1 MSGRFISLRGV
12 RREFPSGEGSIAA
25 LRDIDLDIAGGEFV
39 AIVGASGS
47 GKSTLMNILGCL
59 DQPTAG
65 EYRFA
70 GRSIATLTPDEQA
83 ELRREHF
90 GFIFQRYHL
99 LPELNALGNVEIP
112 AIYASVAPSRRRDLA
127 ERLLARLGMADRAH
141 HRPSQL
147 SGGQQ
152 QRVSIA
158 RALVNGGEVILA
170 DEPTGALDRHSGEE
184 VLNILSELNAEGRTV
199 ILVTHDPVVAKRARR
214 VVEMSDG
221 RIVDDRI
228 VAPDA
233 PAAAPPPASRAVRE
247 SPWRAPI
254 DRFAES
260 FRMAVL
266 ALTAHRL
273 RTFLTM
279 LGIVIGI
286 ASVVAMVALGEGSR
300 RKVLNNISDLGTN
313 TLEIFPGKGFG
324 DTRAAKITTLVLADA
339 QALARQEYAA
349 GATPT
354 VSTSSTLR
362 YGSIEASAQVNG
374 VGADYFAVKG
384 VKLKAGRFFDASAER
399 ELSQEVVIDENAEST
414 LFGDDGEDPIG
425 KTILVGKVPCI
436 VIGVTRKQQGFG
448 SSGSISAFLAYSSV
462 QARFLGDTSLRSI
475 VLRVADNVDNDLA
488 EEAATQLLERR
499 HGVRDFFVFN
509 TSDIRRAITATMQT
523 MTALIAA
530 IAVIS
535 LLVGGIGVMNIML
548 VSVSERVKEIGVR
561 MAVGARRSDIMQQFL
576 TEAVLV
582 CVVGGALGVLAALGS
597 ALVFQALGSTFSFVY
612 SGSSIVAAFA
622 CSTLIG
628 VVFGWLPARGAA
640 QLDPVDA
647 LARE

>member
-1 MSGRFISLRGV
+1 MSDAFISLRGV
-12 RREFPSGEGSIAA
+12 QREFPSGESSIAA
-25 LRDIDLDIAGGEFV
+25 LRDVDLDIARGEFV

-65 EYRFA
+65 AYVFA
-70 GRSIATLTPDEQA
+70 GRAIATLTPDEQA

-112 AIYASVAPSRRRDLA
+112 AIYASVAPPRRRDLA

-158 RALVNGGEVILA
+158 RALINGGEVILA

-184 VLNILSELNAEGRTV
+184 VLAILGELNAEGRTV
-199 ILVTHDPVVAKRARR
+199 ILVTHDSAVAKRARR

-221 RIVDDRI
+221 RIVDDRV
-228 VAPDA
+228 VASGA
-233 PAAAPPPASRAVRE
+233 PAAATTLAARGGRE
-247 SPWRAPI
+247 STWRAPI
-254 DRFAES
+254 DRFTES

-313 TLEIFPGKGFG
+313 TLEIFPGSGFG
-324 DTRAAKITTLVLADA
+324 DTKAAKIKTLVLADA
-339 QALARQEYAA
+339 EALARQDYVA

-362 YGSIEASAQVNG
+362 YGAIEASALVNG
-374 VGADYFAVKG
+374 VDADYFEVKG
-384 VKLKAGRFFDASAER
+384 VKLKEGRFFDASAER
-399 ELSQEVVIDENAEST
+399 ELSQEIVIDENAQST
-414 LFGDDGEDPIG
+414 LFADREDPIG
-425 KTILVGKVPCI
+425 KTILVGNVPCT

-448 SSGSISAFLAYSSV
+448 SSGNISTFLAYSSV
-462 QARFLGDTSLRSI
+462 QARFLGDASLRSI
-475 VLRVADNVDNDLA
+475 LLRVADNVDDDLA
-488 EEAATQLLERR
+488 EQAAMRLLEQR
-499 HGVRDFFVFN
+499 HGARDFFVFN
-509 TSDIRRAITATMQT
+509 SSDIRSAITATTQT

-535 LLVGGIGVMNIML
+535 LVVGGIGVMNIML

-576 TEAVLV
+576 IEAVLV
-582 CVVGGALGVLAALGS
+582 CMAGGALGVLAALG
-597 ALVFQALGSTFSFVY
+597 AAVVFRALGSTFSFVY
-612 SGSSIVAAFA
+612 SGSSIVAAFG

>member
-1 MSGRFISLRGV
+1 MSGALISLHSV
-12 RREFPSGEGSIAA
+12 RREFRSGEGSIAA
-25 LRDIDLDIAGGEFV
+25 MRDVYLDIARGEFV

-65 EYRFA
+65 VYLFA
-70 GRSIATLTPDEQA
+70 GRSTATLTPDEQA

-112 AIYASVAPSRRRDLA
+112 AIYASVAPLSRRDLA
-127 ERLLARLGMADRAH
+127 ERLLARLGMADRGR

-158 RALVNGGEVILA
+158 RALINGGEVILA

-184 VLNILSELNAEGRTV
+184 VLNILAELNAEGRTV
-199 ILVTHDPVVAKRARR
+199 ILVTHDPAVAKRARR

-221 RIVDDRI
+221 RIVDDRL
-228 VAPDA
+228 VESGA
-233 PAAAPPPASRAVRE
+233 PAAARSPAASAARE
-247 SPWRAPI
+247 SSWRAPI

-324 DTRAAKITTLVLADA
+324 DTRAAKIKTLALADA
-339 QALARQEYAA
+339 
-349 GATPT
+349 
-354 VSTSSTLR
+354 
-362 YGSIEASAQVNG
+362 
-374 VGADYFAVKG
+374 
-384 VKLKAGRFFDASAER
+384 
-399 ELSQEVVIDENAEST
+399 
-414 LFGDDGEDPIG
+414 
-425 KTILVGKVPCI
+425 
-436 VIGVTRKQQGFG
+436 
-448 SSGSISAFLAYSSV
+448 
-462 QARFLGDTSLRSI
+462 
-475 VLRVADNVDNDLA
+475 
-488 EEAATQLLERR
+488 
-499 HGVRDFFVFN
+499 
-509 TSDIRRAITATMQT
+509 
-523 MTALIAA
+523 
-530 IAVIS
+530 
-535 LLVGGIGVMNIML
+535 
-548 VSVSERVKEIGVR
+548 
-561 MAVGARRSDIMQQFL
+561 
-576 TEAVLV
+576 
-582 CVVGGALGVLAALGS
+582 
-597 ALVFQALGSTFSFVY
+597 
-612 SGSSIVAAFA
+612 
-622 CSTLIG
+622 
-628 VVFGWLPARGAA
+628 
-640 QLDPVDA
+640 
-647 LARE
+647 

>member
-1 MSGRFISLRGV
+1 MSDAFISLRGV
-12 RREFPSGEGSIAA
+12 QREFPSGESSIAA
-25 LRDIDLDIAGGEFV
+25 LRDVDLDIARGEFV

-65 EYRFA
+65 AYVFA
-70 GRSIATLTPDEQA
+70 GRAIATLTPDEQA

-112 AIYASVAPSRRRDLA
+112 AIYASVAPPRRRDLA

-158 RALVNGGEVILA
+158 RALINGGEVILA

-184 VLNILSELNAEGRTV
+184 VLAILGELNAEGRTV
-199 ILVTHDPVVAKRARR
+199 ILVTHDSTVAKRARR

-221 RIVDDRI
+221 RIVDDRV
-228 VAPDA
+228 VASGA
-233 PAAAPPPASRAVRE
+233 PAAATTLAARGGRE
-247 SPWRAPI
+247 STWRAPI
-254 DRFAES
+254 DRFTES

-313 TLEIFPGKGFG
+313 TLEIFPGSGFG
-324 DTRAAKITTLVLADA
+324 DTKAAKIKTLVLADA
-339 QALARQEYAA
+339 EALARQDYVA

-362 YGSIEASAQVNG
+362 YGAIEASALVNG
-374 VGADYFAVKG
+374 VDADYFEVKG
-384 VKLKAGRFFDASAER
+384 VKLKEGRFFDASAER
-399 ELSQEVVIDENAEST
+399 ELSQEIVIDENAQST
-414 LFGDDGEDPIG
+414 LFADREDPIG
-425 KTILVGKVPCI
+425 KTILVGNVPCT

-448 SSGSISAFLAYSSV
+448 SSGNISTFLAYSSV
-462 QARFLGDTSLRSI
+462 QARFLGDASLRSI
-475 VLRVADNVDNDLA
+475 LLRVADNVDDDLA
-488 EEAATQLLERR
+488 EQAAMRLLEQR
-499 HGVRDFFVFN
+499 HGARDFFVFN
-509 TSDIRRAITATMQT
+509 SSDIRSAITATTQT

-535 LLVGGIGVMNIML
+535 LVVGGIGVMNIML

-582 CVVGGALGVLAALGS
+582 CVVGGALGVLAALGA
-597 ALVFQALGSTFSFVY
+597 ALVFRAFGSTFSFVY
-612 SGSSIVAAFA
+612 SGASIVAAFA

>member
-1 MSGRFISLRGV
+1 MSDALISLRGV
-12 RREFPSGEGSIAA
+12 RREFRSGEGSIAA
-25 LRDIDLDIAGGEFV
+25 LRDVDLDIARGEFV

-65 EYRFA
+65 EYLFA
-70 GRSIATLTPDEQA
+70 GRSTATLSPDEQA

-99 LPELNALGNVEIP
+99 LPELNAVGNVEIP
-112 AIYASVAPSRRRDLA
+112 AIYASVAPARRRDLA

-141 HRPSQL
+141 HRPSEL

-158 RALVNGGEVILA
+158 RALINGGEVILA

-184 VLNILSELNAEGRTV
+184 VLDILGELNAEGRTV
-199 ILVTHDPVVAKRARR
+199 ILVTHDPAVAKRARR
-214 VVEMSDG
+214 TVEMSDG
-221 RIVDDRI
+221 LIVDDRR
-228 VAPDA
+228 VAAEAA
-233 PAAAPPPASRAVRE
+233 PAAIRPAAAVRHE
-247 SPWRAPI
+247 SAWRAPI
-254 DRFAES
+254 DRFAEA

-266 ALTAHRL
+266 ALTTHRL

-324 DTRAAKITTLVLADA
+324 DTRAAKIKTLVLADA
-339 QALARQEYAA
+339 EALARQPYVA

-362 YGSIEASAQVNG
+362 YRAIEASALVNG

-384 VKLKAGRFFDASAER
+384 VKLEAGRFFDASAER
-399 ELSQEVVIDENAEST
+399 QLSQEIVIDENTRST
-414 LFGDDGEDPIG
+414 LFGEGEEPVG
-425 KTILVGKVPCI
+425 KTILVGNVPCM

-448 SSGSISAFLAYSSV
+448 ASGNLSTFLAYSSV
-462 QARFLGDTSLRSI
+462 QARFLGDSSLRS
-475 VLRVADNVDNDLA
+475 VLLRVADNVDVDLA
-488 EEAATQLLERR
+488 QQAATQLMEQR
-499 HGVRDFFVFN
+499 HGARDFFIFN
-509 TSDIRRAITATMQT
+509 TSDIRSAITSTTQT

-582 CVVGGALGVLAALGS
+582 CVVGGALGVLAALS
-597 ALVFQALGSTFSFVY
+597 AAVVFRLLGSTFSFVY
-612 SGSSIVAAFA
+612 SGTSIVAAFA

>member
-1 MSGRFISLRGV
+1 MSDAFISLRGV
-12 RREFPSGEGSIAA
+12 RREFPSGESSIAA
-25 LRDIDLDIAGGEFV
+25 LRDVDLDIARGEFV

-65 EYRFA
+65 AYVFA
-70 GRSIATLTPDEQA
+70 GRAIATLTPDEQA

-90 GFIFQRYHL
+90 GFFFQRYHL

-112 AIYASVAPSRRRDLA
+112 AIYASVAPPRRRDLA

-158 RALVNGGEVILA
+158 RALINGGEVILA

-184 VLNILSELNAEGRTV
+184 VLAILGELNAEGRTV
-199 ILVTHDPVVAKRARR
+199 ILVTHDSAVAKRARR

-221 RIVDDRI
+221 RIVDDRV
-228 VAPDA
+228 VASGA
-233 PAAAPPPASRAVRE
+233 PAAATTLAARGGRE
-247 SPWRAPI
+247 STWRAPI
-254 DRFAES
+254 DRFTES

-313 TLEIFPGKGFG
+313 TLEIFPGSGFG
-324 DTRAAKITTLVLADA
+324 DTKAAKIKTLVLADA
-339 QALARQEYAA
+339 EALARQDYVA

-362 YGSIEASAQVNG
+362 YGAIEASALVNG
-374 VGADYFAVKG
+374 VDADYFEVKG
-384 VKLKAGRFFDASAER
+384 VKLKEGRFFDASAER
-399 ELSQEVVIDENAEST
+399 ELSQEIVIDENAQST
-414 LFGDDGEDPIG
+414 LFADREDPIG
-425 KTILVGKVPCI
+425 KTILVGNVPCT

-448 SSGSISAFLAYSSV
+448 SSGNISTFLAYSSV
-462 QARFLGDTSLRSI
+462 QARFLGDASLRSI
-475 VLRVADNVDNDLA
+475 LLRVADNVDDDLA
-488 EEAATQLLERR
+488 EQAAMRLLEQR
-499 HGVRDFFVFN
+499 HGARDFFVFN
-509 TSDIRRAITATMQT
+509 SSDIRSAITATTQT

-535 LLVGGIGVMNIML
+535 LVVGGIGVMNIML

-582 CVVGGALGVLAALGS
+582 CVVGGALGVLAALGA
-597 ALVFQALGSTFSFVY
+597 ALVFRAFGSTFSFVY
-612 SGSSIVAAFA
+612 SGASIVAAFA

>member
-1 MSGRFISLRGV
+1 MSDAFISLRGV
-12 RREFPSGEGSIAA
+12 RREFPSGESSIAA
-25 LRDIDLDIAGGEFV
+25 LRDVDLDIARGEFV

-65 EYRFA
+65 AYVFA
-70 GRSIATLTPDEQA
+70 GRAIATLTPDEQA

-112 AIYASVAPSRRRDLA
+112 AIYASVAPPRRRDLA

-158 RALVNGGEVILA
+158 RALINGGEVILA

-184 VLNILSELNAEGRTV
+184 VLAILGELNAEGRTV
-199 ILVTHDPVVAKRARR
+199 ILVTHDSAVAKRARR

-221 RIVDDRI
+221 RIVDDRV
-228 VAPDA
+228 VASGA
-233 PAAAPPPASRAVRE
+233 PAAATTLAARGGRE
-247 SPWRAPI
+247 STWRAPI
-254 DRFAES
+254 DRFTES

-313 TLEIFPGKGFG
+313 TLEIFPGSGFG
-324 DTRAAKITTLVLADA
+324 DTKAAKIKTLVLADA
-339 QALARQEYAA
+339 EALARQDYVA

-362 YGSIEASAQVNG
+362 YGAIEASALVNG
-374 VGADYFAVKG
+374 VDADYFEVKG
-384 VKLKAGRFFDASAER
+384 VKLKEGRFFDASAER
-399 ELSQEVVIDENAEST
+399 ELSQEIVIDENAQST
-414 LFGDDGEDPIG
+414 LFADREDPIG
-425 KTILVGKVPCI
+425 KTILVGNVPCT

-448 SSGSISAFLAYSSV
+448 SSGNISTFLAYSSV
-462 QARFLGDTSLRSI
+462 QARFLGDASLRSI
-475 VLRVADNVDNDLA
+475 LLRVADNVDDDLA
-488 EEAATQLLERR
+488 EQAAMRLLEQR
-499 HGVRDFFVFN
+499 HGARDFFVFN
-509 TSDIRRAITATMQT
+509 SSDIRSAITATTQT

-535 LLVGGIGVMNIML
+535 LVVGGIGVMNIML

-582 CVVGGALGVLAALGS
+582 CVVGGALGVLAALGA
-597 ALVFQALGSTFSFVY
+597 ALVFRAFGSTFSFVY
-612 SGSSIVAAFA
+612 SGASIVAAFA